1 MDLPFC
7 AKGYLRGLA
16 KELEIGDVVRNSNK
30 FWNPRYQAL
39 SFRQPDRDRLQIS
52 RAAHNCL
59 NSEKVNSAINNGP
72 AG

>member
-39 SFRQPDRDRLQIS
+39 SFRLLDRER
-52 RAAHNCL
+52 
-59 NSEKVNSAINNGP
+59 
-72 AG
+72 